1 MTEVEYVVANFPERL
16 NAFRKKRIVL
26 HGSRNYAEAII
37 TNFADSFNFIGI
49 MSLDPLDGEYFHG
62 LKVLQ
67 EEDLSA
73 MHVDVIIL
81 TERVKYAVNAFYSI
95 RRVCKKNGIAVYNM
109 YGLDEFAVH
118 QQAENAKLFNLEEAK
133 RQCDPYDIIAFEVI
147 DTVFY
152 APHISVLV
160 RKLFCDLIEYLYQ
173 KGKEIRFSLRKS
185 FSQETQIAEL
195 KAFGLLKNEAL
206 EIIRREGEDLSFRKL
221 RESNPGKRILYY
233 GSGLAYEFILPRCY
247 GIDTCRFIAS
257 YDPNQLIS
265 RQRKSKKKF
274 FLNPDLKA
282 KIESQILTKQF
293 ISFDVFDTLLIRKTL
308 YPQDIFCLTEQ
319 KALLAGYNVKGFV
332 SARVRAEVNQAFCT
346 IYQIYDWLQDF
357 FGWDRDITK
366 KILAIEID
374 TEREMLIPRNE
385 VVDLF
390 NFAKKEGKRIVLTS
404 DMYFPKRILCSFL
417 AENGICGFEKIL
429 VSCEEK
435 KSKQSGLFEELIN
448 ICGKSESIVHIGD
461 SPIADGEACKAL
473 GIGYVLLPSTFE
485 MAINRGWGKSIQM
498 ASSLMERCL
507 LGLIISKIFRN
518 PFQNPN
524 LENEPGE
531 NRLLRFGLCVISPLV
546 VGHMTWLIHKLQKEV
561 FTGVLFFA
569 RDSWLSYN
577 VYKVLQKD
585 LNLPE
590 PIYYYANR
598 KAASLCC
605 LDMPNEI
612 DRLAEQGKMKGLTV
626 FDVLKSI
633 FQVPEQDLLP
643 HMEGESDTDYIEKH
657 MPQIRKN
664 TFKARKGYI
673 RYSEKCGMLPGQSY
687 AVVDFFTVGTVQK
700 YLSRVL
706 PFKLKGFFFGCYSP
720 ANLINDG
727 TEYYLHG
734 ENPLLLD
741 RYVEI
746 EPFFSSPEPSQKCMD
761 EQGKPVFDQEQ
772 RSERELSNVKSV
784 LEYAE
789 EFAKEFFNLF
799 YQKGQLISSGLVEEI
814 YATEDYCVTQQVLY
828 DDWFGV
834 PIRKREDIKE
844 EDAL

>member
-1 MTEVEYVVANFPERL
+1 MTEVEYVLANFSKRL
-16 NAFRKKRIVL
+16 HAFRKKRIVL

-37 TNFADSFNFIGI
+37 ANFADSFNFIGI

-62 LKVLQ
+62 LKILQ
-67 EEDLSA
+67 EKDLPA
-73 MHVDVIIL
+73 LHVDVIIL

-95 RRVCKKNGIAVYNM
+95 RRACKKNGIAVYNM

-118 QQAENAKLFNLEEAK
+118 QQAENAKPFNLEEAK
-133 RQCDPYDIIAFEVI
+133 RLCDSYDIIAFEVI

-152 APHISVLV
+152 APHISVLA
-160 RKLFCDLIEYLYQ
+160 RKLFCDLIECLYEQ
-173 KGKEIRFSLRKS
+173 GKEIRFSLRKS
-185 FSQETQIAEL
+185 FSQETQIEEL
-195 KAFGLLKNEAL
+195 KEFGLLKNEAL

-221 RESNPGKRILYY
+221 RECNPDKRILYF

-257 YDPNQLIS
+257 YDPNQLVS
-265 RQRKSKKKF
+265 RQRKGKKVL
-274 FLNPDLKA
+274 FLNPDLRA
-282 KIESQILTKQF
+282 KIENQILKKQF
-293 ISFDVFDTLLIRKTL
+293 ISFDIFDTLLIRKTL
-308 YPQDIFCLTEQ
+308 YPQDIFYLTEQ

-332 SARVRAEVNQAFCT
+332 SARVRAEINQAFCT
-346 IYQIYDWLQDF
+346 IYQVYDWLQDF
-357 FGWDRDITK
+357 FGWDRDVTN

-374 TEREMLIPRNE
+374 TEREMLIPRDE

-390 NFAKKEGKRIVLTS
+390 NFAKKEGKRIILTS
-404 DMYFPKRILCSFL
+404 DMYFPKKILFSFL
-417 AENGICGFEKIL
+417 TENGICGFEKIL

-435 KSKQSGLFEELIN
+435 KAKQSGLFEELIN
-448 ICGKSESIVHIGD
+448 ICGKPDRIFHIGD
-461 SPIADGEACKAL
+461 NPIADGEVCKAL
-473 GIGYVLLPSTFE
+473 GIGYVLIPSTFE
-485 MAINRGWGKSIQM
+485 MAISRGWGKSIQK

-524 LENEPGE
+524 YENESVG
-531 NRLLRFGLCVISPLV
+531 NRLLRFGICAISPLV
-546 VGHMTWLIHKLQKEV
+546 IGHMTWLIHKLRKEY
-561 FTGVLFFA
+561 FSGVLFFA
-569 RDSWLSYN
+569 RDGWLSYN
-577 VYKVLQKD
+577 IYKVVQKG
-585 LNLPE
+585 LNLPR

-605 LDMPNEI
+605 LDSPNEI
-612 DRLAEQGKMKGLTV
+612 DYLAEQGKMKGLTV
-626 FDVLKSI
+626 FEILKNI
-633 FQVPEQDLLP
+633 FQVPEQDLRP
-643 HMEGESDTDYIEKH
+643 CINGESDTDYIEKH
-657 MPQIRKN
+657 IQRICQN
-664 TFKARKGYI
+664 AFEARKGYI
-673 RYSEKCGMLPGQSY
+673 RYSEKCEMLKGHSY

-734 ENPLLLD
+734 ENPLLLN

-772 RSERELSNVKSV
+772 RSERELMSVKSV
-784 LEYAE
+784 LECAE
-789 EFAKEFFNLF
+789 EFAKEFFHLF
-799 YQKGQLISSGLVEEI
+799 YQKDQLISAGLVEEI
-814 YATEDYCVTQQVLY
+814 YATEDYYVTQQALY
-828 DDWFGV
+828 DDWFCIT
-834 PIRKREDIKE
+834 IRK
-844 EDAL
+844 